1 MIAGV
6 PVELGREEAAR
17 LAQQELSKQVYQER
31 RPGLWQRLVR
41 WLLDQ
46 AGELLDRVAGVSPG
60 GRSGLVVLALLV
72 VVAIVAVRLRVGPFG
87 RRSPVD
93 PALFTGRVRTADEH
107 RAAADAHAA
116 RGEWAEAVRERFRA
130 VVRSLEERA
139 VLDERPGRTADEAAA
154 EAGAVLPSCA
164 DDLRRATRLF
174 DDVWYGGRPA
184 DPTGDAA
191 LRALD
196 EKVRGTRAVPVGT
209 SP

>member
-107 RAAADAHAA
+107 RAAADAHAD
-116 RGEWAEAVRERFRA
+116 RGEWAEAVRERLRA

>member
-6 PVELGREEAAR
+6 PVDLGREEAAR

-116 RGEWAEAVRERFRA
+116 RGEWAEAVRERLRA